1 MIYFSIFLSLLAI
14 SLCIFI
20 LFKFE
25 TLKKEKLKKEIKDN
39 YVVMPKLKEMPYYQD
54 VDPDNKTLYDVIHSM
69 NIEDWKL
76 EHYNDSNSIGDFVY
90 EFHFSNPQNTLKVT
104 SRMRYYSD
112 FGGSNFS
119 NDLVLIGFHV
129 GTVKGTISYK
139 ESETNRHLSVLI
151 RQYLWKIV
159 CEKNQALYNDQFS
172 HYLSVKES
180 IDKELKTLRRNET
193 LTNILNNE

>member
-1 MIYFSIFLSLLAI
+1 MIYIATFLSILAI
-14 SLCIFI
+14 TLCSIL
-20 LFKFE
+20 LFKFDS
-25 TLKKEKLKKEIKDN
+25 LKKEKLKKEIKDN
-39 YVVMPKLKEMPYYQD
+39 YVVLPKLKEMPYYQD
-54 VDPDNKTLYDVIHSM
+54 VDPDNKTLYDVVQSM

-76 EHYNDSNSIGDFVY
+76 EHYDDSSSIGDIVY
-90 EFHFSNPQNTLKVT
+90 EFHFSNPQNTLKVK

-180 IDKELKTLRRNET
+180 IDKELKTLRREET
-193 LTNILNNE
+193 LSNILKDE